1 MFPGYLKSGDGLT
14 LTFDST
20 VRSLQQIDVNTW
32 LDQPD
37 QTVTLRVAMASLPDG
52 TSHPATVVLGM
63 PKRNIEVTV
72 TNSNYQ
78 KLAQ

>member
-1 MFPGYLKSGDGLT
+1 
-14 LTFDST
+14 
-20 VRSLQQIDVNTW
+20 

-37 QTVTLRVAMASLPDG
+37 NTVTLRVTMAALPDG
-52 TSHPATVVLGM
+52 TNHPATVVLGM
-63 PKRNIEVTV
+63 PKRNIEVGI